1 MANSFQT
8 HTGNGVTATF
18 SWSQIDG
25 FLSSAHIYISVN
37 GLTKTAGTHYTL
49 NTTARTVTFTAGNIP
64 ANLAFIKVQ
73 RITPKTE
80 AGLQTVFV
88 DGSVT
93 TAADL
98 NAAQRQQL
106 YIAQEAQDT
115 GSGALPLDENGE
127 AWDAQSKRIGA
138 LAAPLDLEDAATKG
152 YVDSIALFGAS
163 TIPQSWTFN
172 GTGSKLNFE
181 LISPSPT
188 ATNAQMFL
196 VEVNG
201 VLQRPTA
208 NYNIVAVGAVY
219 ELQFD
224 AAPPAGTGNIV
235 VRNFGVARNALDVL
249 PNSSVTTQYLALLA
263 VATANLQDLSVTAQK
278 IAASAVETAKIAD
291 GAITAAKIAANA
303 VTNSKIAAAAV
314 ETAKIADDAI
324 TTAKIAALAVT
335 GAKLADQAVSANKLA
350 DAAVNLAK
358 LNGAAFTG
366 AGAANRML
374 TVDAAGAL
382 AIPTMQSILA
392 QFPLNALGV
401 APTADIPMNNKTFT
415 GLLTANFTPRF
426 LWGGNGM
433 GVVYSS
439 QYGNYIKIGR
449 LVFFTISLTMT
460 NMGSS
465 TGSAVIDTLP
475 FPCASSGW
483 SIIGIVPTTG
493 FASLTGAP
501 TAYLEPSSNQ
511 IILGQMS
518 AAGSTSLTKTN
529 FTNTAAVLVSGCY
542 IATT

>member
-8 HTGNGVTATF
+8 HTGNGSTATF

-37 GLTKTAGTHYTL
+37 GLVKTAGTHYTL
-49 NTTARTVTFTAGNIP
+49 NTIARTVTFTAGNIP
-64 ANLAFIKVQ
+64 ASLAFIKIQ

-80 AGLQTVFV
+80 SGLQTVFV

-115 GSGALPLDENGE
+115 GSGALPLDENGT
-127 AWDAQSKRIGA
+127 AWDAQSKRLGA

-172 GTGSKLNFE
+172 GTGAKLNFE
-181 LISPSPT
+181 LTSPSPT

-208 NYNIVAVGAVY
+208 NYNIVAVGAIY

-224 AAPPAGTGNIV
+224 AAPSAGTGNIV

-249 PNSSVTTQYLALLA
+249 PNGSVTNQYLALLA
-263 VATANLQDLSVTAQK
+263 VASANLQDLAVTAQK

-291 GAITAAKIAANA
+291 DAIIAAKIAASA
-303 VTNSKIAAAAV
+303 VTAQKIAASAVETSKIADAAV
-314 ETAKIADDAI
+314 TTDKLADLAI
-324 TTAKIAALAVT
+324 TTAKLANQVVN
-335 GAKLADQAVSANKLA
+335 ASKLA
-350 DAAVNLAK
+350 DASVNLSKINTAS
-358 LNGAAFTG
+358 FTG
-366 AGAANRML
+366 AGAANRLLL
-374 TVDAAGAL
+374 TDAAGAL
-382 AIPTMQSILA
+382 SLQAIANLSLS
-392 QFPLNALGV
+392 LLGQ
-401 APTADIPMNNKTFT
+401 PTADIPMNNKSFS
-415 GLLTANFTPRF
+415 GLQTATFTPRF
-426 LWGGNGM
+426 LWGGNGV

-475 FPCASSGW
+475 FTCAASGW
-483 SIIGIVPTTG
+483 SIIGVVPTTG

-501 TAYLEPSSNQ
+501 TAYLDPATNQ
-511 IILGQMS
+511 IVLGQMTATGN
-518 AAGSTSLTKTN
+518 AALTKSN

-542 IATT
+542 ITT